1 MQSLSIL
8 HLISN
13 SWWTGTADPVLTLV
27 RGLLDSGQRVV
38 LGAPAG
44 SQVERLAQELGIP
57 LLQGLQLDRRFHP
70 WSWLQDLKRL
80 RSFLRQT
87 PIDVLHTHLSHD
99 HWLSLCAR
107 SLPNGRETRP
117 WVHVRTVH
125 TLRGRASLSTRW
137 LLWRRSDHLITVSN
151 ALQRRLV
158 QEFRVPADRIS
169 LIPGVV
175 DGERFHPGIDG
186 SRIRQEFELV
196 RSTPLVGIVARIAP
210 SRGHLTLVEA
220 FARVRT
226 ALPTARLL
234 IVGKGEFRPRVEQ
247 RVRELGLTDAVIFA
261 GYREEDLPEVLAAV
275 DLFVLLAPGSE
286 GSCRAALEAMAMGKP
301 VVAGRVG
308 ALADIVLDGE
318 TGLLVDVHS
327 PADLAQAICMLILAP
342 EDARHMGL
350 RARQRVEAH
359 FSRERQ
365 VQDVLAL
372 YHRLCTTLS
381 DRPKLDSRISSPL
394 EGIGA
399 RLSRKPLSQE
409 PMPLPPSEGEVFSN
423 PSPLEGEGQD
433 GGG

>member
-27 RGLLDSGQRVV
+27 RGLLDAGQRVV

-44 SQVERLAQELGIP
+44 SQVERLAQGLGIP
-57 LLQGLQLDRRFHP
+57 LLQGLQLDRRVHP
-70 WSWLQDLKRL
+70 WSWLQDLQRL
-80 RSFLRQT
+80 RGFLRQT

-125 TLRGRASLSTRW
+125 TLHGRASLSARW
-137 LLWRRSDHLITVSN
+137 LLCRRSDHLITVSN

-158 QEFRVPADRIS
+158 HEFQVPADRIS

-196 RSTPLVGIVARIAP
+196 HSTPLVGIVARIAP

-220 FARVRT
+220 FASVRT

-234 IVGKGEFRPRVEQ
+234 IVGKGEFRPQVEE
-247 RVRELGLTDAVIFA
+247 RVRELELTDTVIFA
-261 GYREEDLPEVLAAV
+261 GYREEDLPEVLAAL

-308 ALADIVLDGE
+308 ALADIVLHNE
-318 TGLLVDVHS
+318 TGLLVEPDA
-327 PADLAQAICMLILAP
+327 PADLAQAMRQILLAP
-342 EDARHMGL
+342 D
-350 RARQRVEAH
+350 RARQMGLLGRRRVEGC

-365 VQDVLAL
+365 GEDMLAL
-372 YHRLCTTLS
+372 YRRMCTA
-381 DRPKLDSRISSPL
+381 D
-394 EGIGA
+394 
-399 RLSRKPLSQE
+399 
-409 PMPLPPSEGEVFSN
+409 PSEMS
-423 PSPLEGEGQD
+423 SHAS
-433 GGG
+433 